1 MTTHRPLRYQLDLL
15 IHILLQL
22 VRTLHIRRALRIVLA
37 AIVEDQS
44 RVVDEIFRGRVE
56 ILLVL
61 FLHGAE
67 IHGFL
72 DDFVVVGHFVAVD
85 GLHKG
90 PGGAVVLH
98 VVEEVEQLVV
108 VGAVTRLAGELV
120 HVRGPAG

>member
-1 MTTHRPLRYQLDLL
+1 M
-15 IHILLQL
+15 
-22 VRTLHIRRALRIVLA
+22 
-37 AIVEDQS
+37 
-44 RVVDEIFRGRVE
+44 
-56 ILLVL
+56 L

-108 VGAVTRLAGELV
+108 VGAVTGLAGELV